1 MVTMTTVE
9 VLPIMQGR
17 SYPDA
22 GDALYQ
28 AIAPLL
34 DDTEEKITLDMS
46 GVQGI
51 PSMFLTMSIGRII
64 RERGADYLKQKVKFI
79 NVLSGDANRIRSYVE
94 EFSVLINAGVI

>member
-1 MVTMTTVE
+1 MVIMTTIE
-9 VLPIMQGR
+9 VLPFMQER

-34 DDTEEKITLDMS
+34 DVSEEKITLDMS

-64 RERGADYLKQKVKFI
+64 RERGSDYLKHKVKII
-79 NVLSGDANRIRSYVE
+79 NVLPGDAKRIRSYVD
-94 EFSVLINAGVI
+94 EFSRLLAAGVI